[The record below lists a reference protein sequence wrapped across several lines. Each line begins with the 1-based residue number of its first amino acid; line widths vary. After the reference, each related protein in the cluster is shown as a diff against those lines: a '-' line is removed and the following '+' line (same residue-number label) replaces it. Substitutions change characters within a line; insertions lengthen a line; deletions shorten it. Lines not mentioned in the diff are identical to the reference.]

1 MKQLGDL
8 QMEHKS
14 LANSAIKE
22 LEQKELEMEKL
33 KSKYKA
39 KNEKGNEAKEAV
51 AALREER

>member
-1 MKQLGDL
+1 
-8 QMEHKS
+8 MEHKS